1 MAEIKRF
8 FDCFVPVSSCNLR
21 CNYCYVAQHPL
32 REEKNRFLYTAE
44 EIGSALARK
53 RFGGICCFNLCGSG
67 ETLYPSATIAIVRSI
82 LQEGHFVNIITN
94 GTMTGRL
101 REFLTFPEAWKQ
113 HLFIKFSYHYLELR
127 DRHLTEIFF
136 RNFNLLRENG
146 ISVSLEITAD
156 DNYVPHIPAIQQ
168 EALEHAG
175 ALPHVSIPRI
185 ETKKI
190 PLENIFADPEE
201 EIRFRAVGHHCAMPH
216 CYNSHA
222 FLTFGVIP
230 NQTHLTYADM
240 RNRKTTNG
248 EWLGP
253 EMKQFFSSKLQN
265 SNPLFP
271 FWRKF
276 WCDLNG
282 AWNRMDSEILRK
294 LRNLIFLIRK
304 KDWKGIKQRLQQSLS
319 FGKTHTLF
327 GKEHNN
333 HGL

>member
-190 PLENIFADPEE
+190 PLASKYSLQELENQWSSFQSAMFTFKKKHMGAAGERVLLCRGMVRYPESRDRRSLCLLRTTASAE
-201 EIRFRAVGHHCAMPH
+201 YLCGSGGGNPVPGRRTSLC
-216 CYNSHA
+216 HA
-222 FLTFGVIP
+222 SL
-230 NQTHLTYADM
+230 
-240 RNRKTTNG
+240 
-248 EWLGP
+248 
-253 EMKQFFSSKLQN
+253 
-265 SNPLFP
+265 
-271 FWRKF
+271 
-276 WCDLNG
+276 
-282 AWNRMDSEILRK
+282 
-294 LRNLIFLIRK
+294 
-304 KDWKGIKQRLQQSLS
+304 LQQSCISDLRS
-319 FGKTHTLF
+319 YSEPNPSYLCRHEKQKDH
-327 GKEHNN
+327 KRRVARP
-333 HGL
+333 